1 MSSGE
6 LEYLFRVSSFW
17 SWFLSSY
24 EHKVPFSRQVKQ
36 PLSIFVHWKVSQYAD
51 ATEKRMLVLLL
62 STCDILYMVYDYA
75 FALHHYDRGGKVV
88 QAGCAVVQAD
98 SVVLWTSSSVL
109 R

>member
-1 MSSGE
+1 
-6 LEYLFRVSSFW
+6 
-17 SWFLSSY
+17 
-24 EHKVPFSRQVKQ
+24 
-36 PLSIFVHWKVSQYAD
+36 
-51 ATEKRMLVLLL
+51 MLVLLL

-75 FALHHYDRGGKVV
+75 FALHHYDRGGEVV